1 MASKDQNSIEHGEDE
16 NVKFNR
22 GLDLVIESLLK
33 PDPHLRGCAYNQG
46 CFNELIEIRDNIIE
60 YSKTLRK

>member
-1 MASKDQNSIEHGEDE
+1 MDQNSIDVEESPE
-16 NVKFNR
+16 IKFNR
-22 GLDLVIESLLK
+22 GLDLFIESLLK